1 MQVKLR
7 LQSAVATDTGLRRTN
22 NEDRAWTDP
31 ERGIYAVIDGV
42 GGHAAGE
49 EAADCAVEVLRERLS
64 RQTGT
69 PEERLREAIAL
80 ANNEILER
88 ARSRPEWAG
97 MACVLTVALIE
108 DDVVT
113 VGHVGDS
120 RLYLLRPGEIVKKTH
135 DHSPVGERE
144 DRGELTED
152 DAMRHARRN
161 EIYRDVGSA
170 ERGPDD
176 QGFIDIISFPMPSDG
191 ALLLCSDGLTDQITS
206 AEIRAGVERYA
217 PDFNAAVRSLVEAA
231 NAAGGKDNVTVVLVA
246 GPEYASAFA
255 RPESIT
261 SRLAGAP
268 SIPDAAETAPS
279 KSTRLLPIA
288 IALVAGLAAGAGA
301 TFAWFTYFSASPRT
315 IVVGL
320 PGINAALGQS
330 HPGDTVVIPD
340 GKYRENIELREGVT
354 VRAQHPGAVTLSSVD
369 GRPAILARRIDSG
382 SAEGLWI
389 EGSIEAPL
397 SAGID
402 IEDASPSI
410 LNCKITG
417 ANVGIRIHGI
427 SSALISS
434 NQIVNNL
441 GAGIEIA
448 GPATPKVNDN
458 LIAANGAGKP
468 GPAKP
473 GMDVREPARPVLK
486 DNGIIDNAAD
496 AIWIQGHGWQPA
508 DYEENFF
515 GGIPANRAIHL
526 IESAAAQI
534 SGKAQSVK
542 AQSGKPQSGEK
553 RP

>member
-49 EAADCAVEVLRERLS
+49 EAADCAVEVLSERLS

-88 ARSRPEWAG
+88 ARSRPDWAG
-97 MACVLTVALIE
+97 MACVLTVALVE

-144 DRGELTED
+144 DRGELTEE
-152 DAMRHARRN
+152 DAMRHPRRN

-176 QGFIDIISFPMPSDG
+176 AGFIDIVSFPMPADG
-191 ALLLCSDGLTDQITS
+191 ALLLCSDGLTDQVTS

-217 PDFNAAVRSLVEAA
+217 PDFKAAVRSLVSAA
-231 NAAGGKDNVTVVLVA
+231 NAAGGKDNVTVILVT
-246 GPEYASAFA
+246 GPDYASALGRDHSLA
-255 RPESIT
+255 SGAVDLSIKD
-261 SRLAGAP
+261 RV
-268 SIPDAAETAPS
+268 ETDRSDSP
-279 KSTRLLPIA
+279 LLPIA
-288 IALVAGLAAGAGA
+288 IALVAGLTLGAGGVL
-301 TFAWFTYFSASPRT
+301 AWHSFFSGSPR
-315 IVVGL
+315 ILVVGAS
-320 PGINAALGQS
+320 GINAALNQA
-330 HPGDTVVIPD
+330 HPGDTVSIPD
-340 GKYRENIELREGVT
+340 GKYRESVQMREGVT
-354 VRAQHPGAVTLSSVD
+354 VRALHPGAVTLSSPD
-369 GRPAILARRIDSG
+369 GRPAILARRIESG

-389 EGSIEAPL
+389 EGDAGAPL
-397 SAGID
+397 SAGIE

-410 LNCKITG
+410 VNCKITG
-417 ANVGIRIHGI
+417 ANIGILIHGA
-427 SSALISS
+427 SSAPVSS
-434 NQIVNNL
+434 NQIINNP
-441 GAGIEIA
+441 GTGVEIA
-448 GPATPKVNDN
+448 GSAAPRLNGNV
-458 LIAANGAGKP
+458 IAANGAGKP

-473 GMDVREPARPVLK
+473 GVEVRDAARPILK
-486 DNGIIDNAAD
+486 DNAIINNAAD
-496 AIWIQGHGWQPA
+496 GIWIQGNGSQPA
-508 DYEENFF
+508 DFEENFF
-515 GGIPANRAIHL
+515 ADIPGKRPIQL
-526 IESAAAQI
+526 INAAAPQPP
-534 SGKAQSVK
+534 GKTQAET
-542 AQSGKPQSGEK
+542 KPQPGGK